1 MNNWE
6 NSRNRNSYRNRN
18 TLNDQAKSD
27 KAVLEKK
34 DSDNVVI
41 LDKVGYVALAEKV
54 ILEMKKN
61 KKYEITT
68 TKIRSILRMLNQL
81 QREAVQRQKE
91 ELDEEFQ
98 SSLQYYK
105 MRCVY
110 EAGREPTVKTFM
122 EKSQL
127 IALVDWIGS
136 SKNNFLLYCHYV
148 EALVAFH
155 RYYGGKDK

>member
-6 NSRNRNSYRNRN
+6 NSRNRNSYRN
-18 TLNDQAKSD
+18 TLNDRVKSD

-41 LDKVGYVALAEKV
+41 LDKVGYVAQAEKV
-54 ILEMKKN
+54 ILEMNKN
-61 KKYEITT
+61 KNKITT

-110 EAGREPTVKTFM
+110 EAGRDPTGVKVFM
-122 EKSQL
+122 ERSQL
-127 IALVDWIGS
+127 ITLVDWIGS

>member
-6 NSRNRNSYRNRN
+6 NNRNRNSYRNKN

-34 DSDNVVI
+34 DSDNVLI
-41 LDKVGYVALAEKV
+41 LDKIGYVTQAEKV
-54 ILEMKKN
+54 IQEMNKN
-61 KKYEITT
+61 KNKITT

-81 QREAVQRQKE
+81 QREAVQRQTE

-110 EAGREPTVKTFM
+110 EAGRDPHNVKMFM
-122 EKSQL
+122 ERSQL
-127 IALVDWIGS
+127 ITLVDWIGS
-136 SKNNFLLYCHYV
+136 SKSNFLLYCHYV

-155 RYYGGKDK
+155 RYYGGKD

>member
-6 NSRNRNSYRNRN
+6 NSRNRNSYRN
-18 TLNDQAKSD
+18 TLNDRVKSG

-34 DSDNVVI
+34 DSDNVLI
-41 LDKVGYVALAEKV
+41 LDKIGYVTQAEKV
-54 ILEMKKN
+54 IQEMNKN
-61 KKYEITT
+61 KNKITT

-81 QREAVQRQKE
+81 QREAVQRQTE

-110 EAGREPTVKTFM
+110 EAGRDPHNVKMFM
-122 EKSQL
+122 ERSQL
-127 IALVDWIGS
+127 ITLVDWIGS
-136 SKNNFLLYCHYV
+136 SKSNFLLYCHYV

>member
-6 NSRNRNSYRNRN
+6 NSRNRNSYRN
-18 TLNDQAKSD
+18 TLNDRVKSD

-41 LDKVGYVALAEKV
+41 LDKVGYVAQAEKV
-54 ILEMKKN
+54 ILEMNKN
-61 KKYEITT
+61 KNKITT

-110 EAGREPTVKTFM
+110 EAGRDPHNVKMFM
-122 EKSQL
+122 ERSQL
-127 IALVDWIGS
+127 ITLVDWIGS
-136 SKNNFLLYCHYV
+136 SKSNFLLYCHYV

-155 RYYGGKDK
+155 RYYGGKD

>member
-6 NSRNRNSYRNRN
+6 NNRNRNSYRNKN

-34 DSDNVVI
+34 DSDNVLI
-41 LDKVGYVALAEKV
+41 LDKIGYVTQAEKV
-54 ILEMKKN
+54 IQEMNKN
-61 KKYEITT
+61 KNKITT

-81 QREAVQRQKE
+81 QREAVQRQTE

-110 EAGREPTVKTFM
+110 EAGRESTVKTFM

>member
-6 NSRNRNSYRNRN
+6 NSRNRNSYRN
-18 TLNDQAKSD
+18 TLNDRVKSG

-34 DSDNVVI
+34 DSDNVLI
-41 LDKVGYVALAEKV
+41 LDKIGYVTQAEKV
-54 ILEMKKN
+54 IQEMNKN
-61 KKYEITT
+61 KNKITT

-81 QREAVQRQKE
+81 QREAVQRQTE